1 MFLSTEAEEYLITEG
16 EDYLI
21 TEGGSMR
28 YQILNA
34 VVDALETISIANGYN
49 TDLKYVSTIFNVKHP
64 EEIDKNQLPACFP
77 YDDTESK
84 APLSIFD
91 NGEVFDDMLATMQ
104 VIVTSVVF
112 DRAADTAL
120 KRTNLIQDIEKCL
133 VTDDSLLA
141 LLLEKPSPLSV
152 ETDRGYFGMYS
163 VFDQTFQLQYL
174 YNHLTGG

>member
-1 MFLSTEAEEYLITEG
+1 
-16 EDYLI
+16 
-21 TEGGSMR
+21 
-28 YQILNA
+28 
-34 VVDALETISIANGYN
+34 
-49 TDLKYVSTIFNVKHP
+49 VKHP
-64 EEIDKNQLPACFP
+64 EEIDKNKLPACFP

-84 APLSIFD
+84 SPLSIFD

-133 VTDDSLLA
+133 VTDAGLLA

-163 VFDQTFQLQYL
+163 VFDQTFQLQYV